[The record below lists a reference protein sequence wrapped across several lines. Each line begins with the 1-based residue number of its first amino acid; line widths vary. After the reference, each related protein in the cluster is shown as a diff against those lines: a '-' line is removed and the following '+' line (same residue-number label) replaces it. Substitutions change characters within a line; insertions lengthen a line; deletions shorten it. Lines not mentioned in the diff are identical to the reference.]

1 MPGLRSNSDRF
12 SDCLE
17 CDKAQC
23 HFESNVHT
31 ERCSNLFVMV
41 QTRSGYE
48 SAANFESHTQPM
60 EHKAAKT
67 LLSQALNLL
76 ETFRQTN

>member
-1 MPGLRSNSDRF
+1 
-12 SDCLE
+12 
-17 CDKAQC
+17 
-23 HFESNVHT
+23 
-31 ERCSNLFVMV
+31 MV